1 MVKHRDTGA
10 ISSCNA
16 LAKMQNRMELID
28 RAASENRSLTSAPLG
43 SSSTQKKK
51 PFKPKII
58 AKSRNNIQSRTHNS
72 QPARTQDTTPPTQTR
87 PLNYDQSFTRIN
99 VQSRTKNTQPARTQ
113 DTMPPTQTRSLNN
126 EQSFT
131 HNNVQS
137 RTNNAQPARTQD
149 TTSPTQIRSLN
160 NEQSFTH
167 NNVQSRTKNPQ
178 PACTQNT
185 TPPTQTRSLNKE
197 QSFKGNNIQSRT
209 LNTQLQRTH
218 TAPPTQTLIP
228 DQTRGLDLVSLVK
241 EVLQEQRSIRERMD
255 ALETTANACLNILKQ
270 LSNKKNRANKK
281 MPQFFPFETVEN
293 LLNFDKV
300 SDEEYNNAVTY
311 LAYIGGV
318 NASDAAALYL
328 KKCFKTTE
336 SLVTG
341 VTWLGSKKANIVA
354 LNETRFAA
362 ACEDAMSENKNINDP
377 DKSTFAT
384 AMTKALKSIKEEE
397 EYRRKKM
404 KRAATNNADVND
416 GQPLLQRRRLD
427 AVHNGANIDFEEGY
441 GNQERDGIGDD
452 GGIEDD
458 GDGNNEIDSEEEERL
473 MRVGA
478 IQGYRDTLQLE
489 YLEEDTQ
496 TLQQHFTFSPN
507 YAPQFS

>member
-1 MVKHRDTGA
+1 
-10 ISSCNA
+10 
-16 LAKMQNRMELID
+16 
-28 RAASENRSLTSAPLG
+28 
-43 SSSTQKKK
+43 
-51 PFKPKII
+51 
-58 AKSRNNIQSRTHNS
+58 
-72 QPARTQDTTPPTQTR
+72 
-87 PLNYDQSFTRIN
+87 
-99 VQSRTKNTQPARTQ
+99 
-113 DTMPPTQTRSLNN
+113 
-126 EQSFT
+126 
-131 HNNVQS
+131 
-137 RTNNAQPARTQD
+137 
-149 TTSPTQIRSLN
+149 
-160 NEQSFTH
+160 
-167 NNVQSRTKNPQ
+167 
-178 PACTQNT
+178 
-185 TPPTQTRSLNKE
+185 
-197 QSFKGNNIQSRT
+197 
-209 LNTQLQRTH
+209 
-218 TAPPTQTLIP
+218 
-228 DQTRGLDLVSLVK
+228 
-241 EVLQEQRSIRERMD
+241 MD